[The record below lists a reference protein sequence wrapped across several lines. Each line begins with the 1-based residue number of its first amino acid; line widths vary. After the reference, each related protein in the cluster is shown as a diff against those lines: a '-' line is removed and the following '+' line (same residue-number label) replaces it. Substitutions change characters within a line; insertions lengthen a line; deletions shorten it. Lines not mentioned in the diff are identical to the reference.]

1 MSYEATMIIN
11 GHQPVHIGNYPNKEK
26 AAEAIIEHAKNNS
39 AEKRLRFIASKKI
52 RSQTIRIDYG
62 AVDCY
67 YLITKKET
75 QMTIYDY
82 LEDL

>member
-1 MSYEATMIIN
+1 MTYEATMIIN
-11 GHQPVHIGNYPNKEK
+11 GHQPIHIGYYTSKET
-26 AAEAIIEHAKNNS
+26 AAKAIIDHAKNNS

-67 YLITKKET
+67 YLIERRSNVNKK
-75 QMTIYDY
+75 
-82 LEDL
+82 

>member
-1 MSYEATMIIN
+1 MNYAATMIIN
-11 GHQPVHIGNYPNKEK
+11 GHQPVNIGYFDTKES
-26 AAEAIIEHAKNNS
+26 ANHAKNNS

-67 YLITKKET
+67 YLITVSKEK
-75 QMTIYDY
+75 
-82 LEDL
+82 EKE

>member
-1 MSYEATMIIN
+1 MTYEATMIIN
-11 GHQPVHIGNYPNKEK
+11 GHQPIHIGNYSNKEK

-62 AVDCY
+62 SVDCY

-82 LEDL
+82 LEEL

>member
-1 MSYEATMIIN
+1 MTYEATMIIN
-11 GHQPVHIGNYPNKEK
+11 GHQPVHIGYYANKEK
-26 AAEAIIEHAKNNS
+26 AAEAIINHAKNNS

-67 YLITKKET
+67 YLITRSRNNVNKK
-75 QMTIYDY
+75 
-82 LEDL
+82 